1 MSPAEQRATFALATV
16 YGFRMLG
23 LFLVL
28 PVFALYAEHLAGA
41 TPLLVGLAIGAY
53 GLTQALLQIPFGMV
67 SDRIGR
73 KPVIVAGLIMFA
85 IGSALA
91 ALATDIWLVVIGRAL
106 QGSGAVAGV
115 VMALLADLTRESQRT
130 KAMAMI
136 GMTIGL
142 SFTVAL
148 MAGPLLDELVG
159 VPGIFWLIA
168 VFAVVGIALVVF
180 VVPTPEH
187 STVHRDA
194 EVVRGELGDV
204 LRNRDLLRLDFGIF
218 ALHAVMTSLFLAL
231 PLELRD
237 VARMASVDH
246 WKIYLPALLLAVAS
260 MVPFVVLAEKRGHMK
275 GVFLTA
281 IVLLA
286 LALAGLYAPGASN
299 WGILLWVYVFFVG
312 FNILEATLP
321 SLVSKFAPAT
331 TKGTAMGVYG
341 TAQFAGAFLGGV
353 GGGVA
358 HQQLGPEGVFAF
370 GIVVCTLWLAVAAGM
385 RVPRR
390 LANQLL
396 SIGPVDG
403 EAAAALAARLLTVP
417 GVAEAVVVAEEGVA
431 YLKVDRAVLDPRA
444 LDAFCTADA

>member
-286 LALAGLYAPGASN
+286 LALAGLYAPGASKL
-299 WGILLWVYVFFVG
+299 GHPAVGLRLLRRFQHPRGHAPFARFEVRPGDHEGHGYGRLRHGAVRRR
-312 FNILEATLP
+312 LP
-321 SLVSKFAPAT
+321 RRRRRRGGAPAARPR
-331 TKGTAMGVYG
+331 GSVRLWHRRLRAL
-341 TAQFAGAFLGGV
+341 A
-353 GGGVA
+353 GGGRRHA
-358 HQQLGPEGVFAF
+358 RAP
-370 GIVVCTLWLAVAAGM
+370 TAGE
-385 RVPRR
+385 
-390 LANQLL
+390 
-396 SIGPVDG
+396 S
-403 EAAAALAARLLTVP
+403 AARPLGRWTARRRPRWRP
-417 GVAEAVVVAEEGVA
+417 GCSPCRVWRRQWSWRRKAS
-431 YLKVDRAVLDPRA
+431 P
-444 LDAFCTADA
+444 T